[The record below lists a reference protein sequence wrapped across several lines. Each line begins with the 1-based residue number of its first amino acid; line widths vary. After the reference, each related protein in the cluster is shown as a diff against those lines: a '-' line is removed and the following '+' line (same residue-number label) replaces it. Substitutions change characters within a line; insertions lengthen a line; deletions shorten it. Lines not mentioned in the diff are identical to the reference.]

1 MMLRSTIATLLLVAA
16 LPAAGQTLL
25 IGNKGEDT
33 VSFVDL
39 ATGKERAHVET
50 AHMPHEIAIS
60 PDGRQA
66 AVVAYGGTTID
77 IFDVR
82 SAKRIKR
89 IELAPNAA
97 PHGLVWV
104 DAHRLVATA
113 EKSKSIVIVDPAT
126 DAVRAVSTGQN
137 GSHMVVVSR
146 KGDRAYVANIAS
158 GTVSVIDLKAGMK
171 LADIAVG
178 GLPEGIA
185 LTHDGRELWVG
196 DLSKPHVRIV
206 DTASLQTVATLPT
219 DPVAI
224 RIAISPD
231 GRTAVTS
238 NTQSGTLSLFDV
250 ATRKPVRTIRVSGAK
265 DAAQVTILFARGGK
279 RLYVAETGTDKIAE
293 VDMVSGTVLRRL
305 PAGRNGDGLAIAP

>member
-1 MMLRSTIATLLLVAA
+1 MMLRSTIAALLLAA
-16 LPAAGQTLL
+16 ASPAAAQTLL

-39 ATGKERAHVET
+39 ASGQERARAET

-60 PDGRQA
+60 PDGKQA

-82 SAKRIKR
+82 TTKRIKR

-104 DAHRLVATA
+104 DAHRIVATA
-113 EKSKSIVIVDPAT
+113 EKSKSIVIVDPVT
-126 DAVRAVSTGQN
+126 GAVRSVATGQN
-137 GSHMVVVSR
+137 GSHMVEVSR

-158 GTVSVIDLKAGMK
+158 GTVSVIDLKAGAK
-171 LADIAVG
+171 VADIAVG
-178 GLPEGIA
+178 GMPEGIA
-185 LTHDGRELWVG
+185 LTHDGRALWVG
-196 DLSKPHVRIV
+196 DLGKPHVRIV
-206 DTASLQTVATLPT
+206 DTATLQTVATLPT

-238 NTQSGTLSLFDV
+238 NVQSGTLSLFDV
-250 ATRKPVRTIRVSGAK
+250 ATRKPLRTIKVSGEKEAS
-265 DAAQVTILFARGGK
+265 QVTILFSRDGK
-279 RLYVAETGTDKIAE
+279 RLYVAETGRDRIAE
-293 VDMVSGTVLRRL
+293 VDMASGTVLRRIV
-305 PAGRNGDGLAIAP
+305 AGRNGDGLAITP